1 MLYNKRT
8 HQKINDKKILRRVN
22 SQWVVVSVATLL
34 LAGAIGLT
42 KVSQVSADTNQVGN
56 QAESVSGTA
65 VLTPPTGGN
74 SYTVADANN
83 YSDQIQQGYLDGYQ
97 GKSNQS
103 QTLSGR
109 GADYYNAAYAGA
121 QKTLQAYNSA
131 TQGQGAGNQD
141 YYFYGNTAKK
151 ADGFSNDNKDAQ
163 TGINGSALPNSD
175 ADKASEQGTQVSNV
189 QRDDNSTHFNSVL
202 TDGTPQNYGASDD
215 VNQGGAD
222 TPKEAKA
229 SVKKYESTLVN
240 LFNSS
245 NNTSIKVSD
254 YNQTI
259 TIPTSTDSI
268 IASYRN
274 GLVGS
279 GLQKAFE
286 SAVNYTLGQ
295 LGQRDAETGKWQ
307 GVYHGSNG
315 QTKDFY
321 LSSNAAKVT
330 SPYDQAYRGAKSA
343 MNRYFTNNI
352 YNGNTAVAQSD
363 TGNFYYDQ
371 GFNDIVTQASNGVVY
386 VANGQQWS
394 SIMTGQI
401 QPYTVGGYVAGNINT
416 VKLVNDID
424 LTGATNGENDGTI
437 YTNMSVLTVDGQHH
451 MMDFHGNNYTVNR
464 LGPGALDLYVQNF
477 QTLYGSNYFGPFRA
491 EAGASLHFSNLN
503 YVGPQLLSSYNN
515 DSYASG
521 NINVVTPTSSD
532 ATYTSPFQTKVY
544 MEGGGNQQNLEVNN
558 FILETNAHFFGNASP
573 VRGGINVVVQGNFT
587 IGENAKMTLI
597 PRGFSNSE
605 FTVDS
610 STWGV
615 WLRNTGSS
623 LNINKNATLNIIP
636 DNFQGDKYIF
646 GGAVYKAYAI
656 QININGGTLNY
667 EAQGGLAG
675 YYNQPIDL
683 QGGSGTQI
691 SVTNGGLMQVM
702 MDQVP
707 DGQGVYSYTR
717 NGHQATWNALINN
730 VGQGIFNVGARGN
743 LKVGV
748 TNSDTSYIVP
758 YYGPISINTIGS
770 NHAIF
775 IKTPTVSQFQ
785 TTSSGQGL
793 AGSGTAGNINAYTVA
808 VYDGTRKRYLY
819 NFSLASGSN
828 QYTGIDLQGNQI
840 SGTIS
845 GNTLEIFDVPS
856 VSFVGN
862 LSKTIDA
869 DGTATITGYARLAN
883 FEELDNNPEPIYV
896 GIATSNTDPQG
907 NYNNLT
913 QVSGSTIVNKN
924 SIADPN
930 TYVSQIATP
939 ADYKGGI
946 IPITFKLAKG
956 QNPAYIGMR
965 LHYGV
970 SAVNSILTPDKYYTT
985 VEGYQQ
991 GQNGKVLEVVNG
1003 GDMQVATGSLA
1014 DISTG
1019 LKDAIVDSITG
1030 SSASRDQQSFNQK
1043 ANADY
1048 LATYASV
1055 QSGFSAYKANPDKDP
1070 TTIPAYYSSSNPAA
1084 FVLGFNEAAYQTG
1097 VQDARFNVTN
1107 VVADKSQKY
1116 QEAQDYYKKA
1126 YQETQLS
1133 VNQGKNT
1140 SQIQSKYPSTNSNS
1154 TPDVPIANT
1163 AAYQGISDAQALVAF
1178 FSDIQSGKN
1187 SSGQFNALTKEQQAV
1202 YNDAKI
1208 GFQNALMVDRYAV
1221 NPDMNANK
1229 VEQDAFDYV
1238 QSMINGALSQNKP
1251 VIVDTSY
1258 HLKNLEAAQIGWQL
1272 AQDAVASARTNG
1284 IDSIEAQ
1291 LSDPSQLNSDK
1302 SINATVY
1309 QYLKFGAYAG
1319 LQGKTDTLLNTLEK
1333 VGYNQVIIPVAK
1345 QEGINAVNQLT
1356 GSKATSGVAA
1366 ASQTGLAAFG
1376 QGYADAIASYKNGY
1390 NAGLIEAQ
1398 KHGLVSDQPTIP
1410 NNVTDQLKSAY
1421 LAGYHGAVDGYKDGQ
1436 AKNDQHRDKNGS
1448 PLYQDAYQK
1457 SYASSANLD
1466 EKTSNSNQN
1475 NNNSSNNDNNQ
1486 ESNEIV
1492 PDGAKLFLNNEP
1504 APSGN
1509 SEENQNILKNY
1520 NATQQGFVDILSGN
1534 KTDTSNY
1541 ATDQKSAYDSGKKAA
1556 NDVLM
1561 VWKSAML
1568 SGQQVLPVQGI
1579 PDLTSA
1585 TNDAFNATVAQVE
1598 GIGYLISDKP
1608 MNQIILSTLGKG
1620 GISNYN
1626 NGVLQSLTNPQAMGE
1641 DFFTQAGIKDVN
1653 DGYRGNAQTGN
1664 VSSNGYL
1671 QGLELKENEATGID
1685 QANNDATVTMSDPTA
1700 QDALLGTKD
1709 AYNDVF
1715 NRGGSQDVSHR
1726 TRAYQDAY
1734 LQAVNSATNL
1744 NLIPSILNSVTNRAG
1759 NPFLKNSA
1767 QSLASSQV
1775 FTNAQNGFDDALNG
1789 GIKAKPSSQDKSY
1802 LTGFNAGL
1810 KVQSDYQRA
1819 WSEQLPKVN
1828 SQDSDTYN
1836 GAAAAIIAVYQYG
1849 TKSHIGV
1856 DEIHNGAYVAAYN
1869 LAVDQA
1875 NAANNQA
1882 TNAILTGNVADH
1894 SRISSAAAQL
1904 IYDHA
1909 YQQVAL
1915 GMKLKLS
1922 QVQNPNAVVVVPSSN
1937 DQLTGYQA
1945 AQSSLDALNVAS
1957 NSNVPTSPAAQQA
1970 MQDAKKQVLLELKDP
1985 NNDENMA
1992 IVPGNDVVSSQIY
2005 KNSYFLAK
2013 QAAAVLVNAGVQSY
2027 LTGDQ
2032 VIQETSPAATIINL
2046 AIHQAQSGF
2055 EQGIKGGVSQQ
2066 PANSTYQGSYQNGYQ
2081 AGLSVYQAIIDSQA
2095 GHVQPN
2101 VVADTSSYQL
2111 AQAAYQSGLDAVNGG
2126 KGLSDSQTV
2135 ANNPINNEAYQKG
2148 MKDGLAAQENGL
2160 LQFQK
2165 NPLSDTVT
2173 TVSANP
2179 NVQKLAQV
2187 AMDQAKVGFDS
2198 ILIGTSITNPTA
2210 IQLDGMNLGRLV
2222 REYADSAL
2230 NNENPPVASIPETV
2244 QTAVQSSIDRV
2255 KKLFESNPDIS
2266 DQSASSSS
2274 IDPYVYFIAVDR
2286 YQKEY
2291 DQGVQLAQN
2300 LRDDPKSTPAES
2312 QGFKDFWQGINS
2324 KIVPGQDLL
2333 LNPNRGQ
2340 NIGIIAAKTYQQGY
2354 QAALDRIDVVPNNDP
2369 ISQDSFVGAQE
2380 GFNDSFSDKK
2390 VTPDHQ
2396 QGWSW
2401 IKIQAYR
2408 KAQNTFQDLKTN
2420 GAIAFLDGKPPFTIL
2435 SISDNASQLGYQ
2447 AAESGYQIA
2456 STLTE
2461 NQLTDEQ
2468 KTDKNFMLGFKA
2480 YKEVQ
2485 KGLAAASTQ
2494 VDRPDVSADKNQRDA
2509 YQAAQDA
2516 ILDGQ
2521 NPLSSTDLSRYSQAY
2536 QTAYC
2541 AVTHDAQD
2549 GSRIGLSDAKKP
2561 DTLKTD
2567 IQKESAYYQQAYQ
2580 TAYLQA
2586 RQAIDKGIQAFIT
2599 GQDQEPLSND
2609 LYQYGYQKAQAGYL
2623 AGISSSM
2630 KPLTQ
2635 TELATPSFM
2644 FGFQVGQATLQAIED
2659 QEKSENHSL
2668 NEVNQIAYKQAIQA
2682 FYQGVADVNKWE
2694 NSKTLS
2700 DNPVNDLAYQAGKQ
2714 SANQVKQAAL
2724 EQLLNNPLSD
2734 NVMDISPNSQLQAL
2748 ANQIMSAGKKA
2759 FLSGFQGESIAE
2771 TSPEVE
2777 ASLEIGRKARLY
2789 VQSILED
2796 SYVGDQEL
2804 PIAIQNQIKGIVLE
2818 AKQDFQKKSKTTDQ
2832 STFDHTFDQ
2841 LVYDQAILN
2850 YQKAY
2855 LTGVRSMESQENPI
2869 TPSWAFD
2876 QGRMDYLNGLK
2887 SIVVPKSSSISQA
2900 NFGQQAGIDAA
2911 DIFKKAYQS
2920 ALDQEA
2926 SPHVNDIFS
2935 EQVFAGAQT
2944 GFQNGLA
2951 RQIKGEVALNQL
2963 TDPEKLAY
2971 QLAVQEVQDSRI
2983 AGAQDYIQGKRN
2995 SNGFG
3000 ILNQAMNNGYQVSQ
3014 NGYKWKLDYPG
3025 QELTSDQKEDNAF
3038 MIGYQAYEDAQS
3050 GQNLA
3055 ITLANLPVN
3064 SSTSLSDA
3072 YYGIRDGYKIDET
3085 EVAEPDLTGKS
3096 PAYQDAY
3103 LIGKQSGKIAYSAG
3117 SQAFLKGYQLP
3128 HQSDLNSQVSLAGYQ
3143 KTQLGFN
3150 DGVAGQKADESQ
3162 GKYYLGYQSGQ
3173 AAREALLSKT
3183 EGTVV
3188 DQNSYNSAQQG
3199 YQDALKEI
3207 LVNPD
3212 QKPTVIIG
3220 NAAYQYGFHQ
3230 GWMRLFRAYQKGLE
3244 QFSQGGQSF
3253 DISDILGTD
3262 DQKMV
3267 FKAMSDS
3274 LSGFQKGLT
3283 LGLDFNLDNEAPR
3296 TGYDLAKSV
3305 LEGIARV
3312 QKGQDPAT
3320 NWSVLDQ
3327 AIQSAKHAVSVNPLG
3342 NWTLPTVFQDNLL
3355 ASVTFWHAIFV
3366 FQSNY
3371 HGVSRSSFK
3380 SQEFFANLNYNTAI
3394 SASLNDSLGRKN
3406 SLQLNQGSYLNRHS
3420 QNQHAVSH
3428 WEGAKNSYFDRKL
3441 TNLSLADNIVID
3453 YRDQFIL
3460 ASTIVGFI
3468 TMLSYLVKRKQ
3479 DS

>member
-22 SQWVVVSVATLL
+22 SQWVVVSVTTLL

-2274 IDPYVYFIAVDR
+2274 IDRYVYFIAVDR

-2509 YQAAQDA
+2509 YQAAIAAIQQTADQAKQTIDVDKTLTGAQKNDQKAAIDDIVKSATDAINQAMDADSINKIQINMTDALNNIHDQKADALSKLQKQADDANHAIDANNALTADQKQAAHEAVAKALTNAQAVTDHTTNAEDVVNSGNQAAYNKALQDIADDLAKVPSLVDQVHAAIEKLTEAVNKAKDALSGPDAGAQKKALEKVLSDGTAKLNAQTNADDLKKTLVDVLNTVNGLNQSKTDALTDLDTQSKKATDTVNADPSFTDDEKATRVAAVAKALQDA
-2516 ILDGQ
+2516 HDAINEAIDLPGVDAARKATAFSETLKDATSDAGVQTLADRKTNAKKTLQDAADKTKSAIDADKTLTITQKTAQKQAINQALKIAQNQVDAAMTATKVDVSKATNLPTFDALNKAKSDAHQTEDKTYNATKKAIQNNNDLTDAEKQVRISDLDKSHQ
-2521 NPLSSTDLSRYSQAY
+2521 LASDAIDQ
-2536 QTAYC
+2536 
-2541 AVTHDAQD
+2541 AVTPDEIKTANETTAFDNAVKSATDFSKVTPLAERKQAGVATINAAEQKAIDEVNANPKLDADAKTRQIAVLKQQAQAAIAKLD
-2549 GSRIGLSDAKKP
+2549 DQANAQAVVDFIPTVVPTFEKLNQSKVDARARLQNNAATTKAAIDADDNLSDAEKQAQNDAVDAALKQALTNVDNGQDVLTINGIPDGSTAVKKINQGHVP
-2561 DTLKTD
+2561 ATKTPAQQAEELNGQIDDQAAKIKAEIDADVTLKATD
-2567 IQKESAYYQQAYQ
+2567 KAAQKQAVDNFVTETKAKIAGLTKYQDRLDV
-2580 TAYLQA
+2580 T
-2586 RQAIDKGIQAFIT
+2586 
-2599 GQDQEPLSND
+2599 S
-2609 LYQYGYQKAQAGYL
+2609 KAL
-2623 AGISSSM
+2623 ASLNGFHHQG
-2630 KPLTQ
+2630 KPL
-2635 TELATPSFM
+2635 
-2644 FGFQVGQATLQAIED
+2644 
-2659 QEKSENHSL
+2659 
-2668 NEVNQIAYKQAIQA
+2668 
-2682 FYQGVADVNKWE
+2682 
-2694 NSKTLS
+2694 
-2700 DNPVNDLAYQAGKQ
+2700 
-2714 SANQVKQAAL
+2714 
-2724 EQLLNNPLSD
+2724 
-2734 NVMDISPNSQLQAL
+2734 
-2748 ANQIMSAGKKA
+2748 
-2759 FLSGFQGESIAE
+2759 AE
-2771 TSPEVE
+2771 
-2777 ASLEIGRKARLY
+2777 
-2789 VQSILED
+2789 
-2796 SYVGDQEL
+2796 
-2804 PIAIQNQIKGIVLE
+2804 
-2818 AKQDFQKKSKTTDQ
+2818 
-2832 STFDHTFDQ
+2832 
-2841 LVYDQAILN
+2841 
-2850 YQKAY
+2850 
-2855 LTGVRSMESQENPI
+2855 
-2869 TPSWAFD
+2869 
-2876 QGRMDYLNGLK
+2876 
-2887 SIVVPKSSSISQA
+2887 
-2900 NFGQQAGIDAA
+2900 
-2911 DIFKKAYQS
+2911 
-2920 ALDQEA
+2920 
-2926 SPHVNDIFS
+2926 
-2935 EQVFAGAQT
+2935 
-2944 GFQNGLA
+2944 
-2951 RQIKGEVALNQL
+2951 
-2963 TDPEKLAY
+2963 
-2971 QLAVQEVQDSRI
+2971 
-2983 AGAQDYIQGKRN
+2983 
-2995 SNGFG
+2995 
-3000 ILNQAMNNGYQVSQ
+3000 
-3014 NGYKWKLDYPG
+3014 
-3025 QELTSDQKEDNAF
+3025 
-3038 MIGYQAYEDAQS
+3038 
-3050 GQNLA
+3050 
-3055 ITLANLPVN
+3055 
-3064 SSTSLSDA
+3064 
-3072 YYGIRDGYKIDET
+3072 
-3085 EVAEPDLTGKS
+3085 
-3096 PAYQDAY
+3096 
-3103 LIGKQSGKIAYSAG
+3103 
-3117 SQAFLKGYQLP
+3117 
-3128 HQSDLNSQVSLAGYQ
+3128 
-3143 KTQLGFN
+3143 
-3150 DGVAGQKADESQ
+3150 QKADAIAIIRQKADQIRAQIANDSRLTQAQKDIDYQLVEGAVAKAKSQ
-3162 GKYYLGYQSGQ
+3162 VN
-3173 AAREALLSKT
+3173 AALNADEIVAGLDY
-3183 EGTVV
+3183 GTV
-3188 DQNSYNSAQQG
+3188 Q
-3199 YQDALKEI
+3199 LE
-3207 LVNPD
+3207 
-3212 QKPTVIIG
+3212 
-3220 NAAYQYGFHQ
+3220 AAYQ
-3230 GWMRLFRAYQKGLE
+3230 QKVQE
-3244 QFSQGGQSF
+3244 QYDEKQSTTPET
-3253 DISDILGTD
+3253 I
-3262 DQKMV
+3262 
-3267 FKAMSDS
+3267 
-3274 LSGFQKGLT
+3274 
-3283 LGLDFNLDNEAPR
+3283 
-3296 TGYDLAKSV
+3296 SV
-3305 LEGIARV
+3305 LPQTGETE
-3312 QKGQDPAT
+3312 K
-3320 NWSVLDQ
+3320 
-3327 AIQSAKHAVSVNPLG
+3327 KHEEALVAEALVDSMAG
-3342 NWTLPTVFQDNLL
+3342 
-3355 ASVTFWHAIFV
+3355 
-3366 FQSNY
+3366 
-3371 HGVSRSSFK
+3371 
-3380 SQEFFANLNYNTAI
+3380 FFL
-3394 SASLNDSLGRKN
+3394 SKM
-3406 SLQLNQGSYLNRHS
+3406 NRRR
-3420 QNQHAVSH
+3420 QC
-3428 WEGAKNSYFDRKL
+3428 EK
-3441 TNLSLADNIVID
+3441 
-3453 YRDQFIL
+3453 
-3460 ASTIVGFI
+3460 
-3468 TMLSYLVKRKQ
+3468 
-3479 DS
+3479 

>member
-42 KVSQVSADTNQVGN
+42 QVSQVSADTNQVGN

-109 GADYYNAAYAGA
+109 GADYYNVAYAGA

-163 TGINGSALPNSD
+163 TGIDGSDQPNSD

-189 QRDDNSTHFNSVL
+189 QGDNSTHFNSVL

-321 LSSNAAKVT
+321 LSSNTAKVT

-883 FEELDNNPEPIYV
+883 YEELDNNPEPIYV
-896 GIATSNTDPQG
+896 GIATSTTDPQG

-930 TYVSQIATP
+930 TYVSQIVTP

-1048 LATYASV
+1048 LAAYASV

-1178 FSDIQSGKN
+1178 FSDTQSGKI
-1187 SSGQFNALTKEQQAV
+1187 SSGQFNTLTKEQQAV

-1251 VIVDTSY
+1251 VTVDTSN

-1284 IDSIEAQ
+1284 IDSVEAQ
-1291 LSDPSQLNSDK
+1291 LLDPSQLNSDK

-1356 GSKATSGVAA
+1356 GSKAISGVAA

-1376 QGYADAIASYKNGY
+1376 QGYADAIASYKYGY
-1390 NAGLIEAQ
+1390 NAGLNEAQ

-1509 SEENQNILKNY
+1509 SEENQNIRKNY

-1534 KTDTSNY
+1534 KTDASNY
-1541 ATDQKSAYDSGKKAA
+1541 TADQKSAYDSGKKAA

-1579 PDLTSA
+1579 PALTSA

-1626 NGVLQSLTNPQAMGE
+1626 NGVLQSLMNPQAMGE

-1726 TRAYQDAY
+1726 SRAYQDAY

-1789 GIKAKPSSQDKSY
+1789 GVKAEPSSQDKSY

-1875 NAANNQA
+1875 NANKQIDQAVSDTKSKINQDPTLTTQEKATQLANVNKAASEAKAAIANGSDQIVADAVSRAQGTIASNYIAGKPLPDRQQDAEKDLQATAETAKHNLDDQVAQANNDVNNNHYLTDDEKAAQKQAIQNAANAILAKISNA
-1882 TNAILTGNVADH
+1882 TNADAVNDILNNGKNVVGNLNGQKLDARTTINNAVQEAKAKIDNNNALTADEKTKRVSQIKAAQTAANQAVDAATDADAIAKILANGSDFDKSIKSATDFSNVTSLNDQQANAGVATTNAGQTAKDKLDAAKTASENAINQDGSLTFEQKAMQKKAIDAAVTNAKSSIASTTNADDVAKARDVAVAAILKMTSDKANARQSLAKNAQDAIDKINQYEALTSGEKASRIQQIQDAYDKATTVVDDATDSQYIASVKNTTGFADTIAKATDLSNIQSLADQKTTAGKEVDDATVAIKANIDADTNLSSEDKTAQKATIDVVAASKKSAINSATNADGVATAKNVAVQIINGLDKTNADKIV
-1894 SRISSAAAQL
+1894 SDQASSTHATINDNPALTKAQKDAFKKQIDDAKQTAQNNVNNATDSSTVASLVDSQNSNYAKQLQNVLAQAGQVPSIQAQQTAANKA
-1904 IYDHA
+1904 IDA
-1909 YQQVAL
+1909 A
-1915 GMKLKLS
+1915 
-1922 QVQNPNAVVVVPSSN
+1922 NAVAKAKVDADPSN
-1937 DQLTGYQA
+1937 TDADNQAQKDALDAVANQAKTAIQQA
-1945 AQSSLDALNVAS
+1945 ATADDINQAQANGTNALS
-1957 NSNVPTSPAAQQA
+1957 NMDKTA
-1970 MQDAKKQVLLELKDP
+1970 
-1985 NNDENMA
+1985 NDKS
-1992 IVPGNDVVSSQIY
+1992 V
-2005 KNSYFLAK
+2005 AK
-2013 QAAAVLVNAGVQSY
+2013 QAADAHAAVNNNLALTQAQKDGFSKQIDDAKKAAQDLVNKATNPTTASAAVDTLNSDYAKQLATIAQQVSAIPSLDSQKATANQAIQQAAAQAKQTIDVDKT
-2027 LTGDQ
+2027 LTGAQKNDQ
-2032 VIQETSPAATIINL
+2032 KAAIDAIVKSATDAINQAMDADSINKIQINMTDALNNIHDQKADALSKLQKQADDANHAIDANNALTADQQQAAHEAVVKALTN
-2046 AIHQAQSGF
+2046 AQAVTDHTTNA
-2055 EQGIKGGVSQQ
+2055 EDV
-2066 PANSTYQGSYQNGYQ
+2066 ANSGN
-2081 AGLSVYQAIIDSQA
+2081 
-2095 GHVQPN
+2095 
-2101 VVADTSSYQL
+2101 
-2111 AQAAYQSGLDAVNGG
+2111 QAAYNKALQDIA
-2126 KGLSDSQTV
+2126 
-2135 ANNPINNEAYQKG
+2135 
-2148 MKDGLAAQENGL
+2148 DGLAKVPSLVDQVHAAIEKLTETVNKAKDALSRPDADAQKKALDKVLSDGTAKLNAQTNADDLKKTLVDVLNTVNGL
-2160 LQFQK
+2160 NQSKTDALTDLDAQAKKATDTINAAPSFTDDEKATRVAAVAKALQDAHDAINEAIDLPGVDAARKATAFSETLNDATSDVGVQTLADRKTDAKKTLQDAADKTKSAIAADKTLTGAQK
-2165 NPLSDTVT
+2165 TAQKQAINQLLKIAQNQVDAATTATKVDVSKATNLPTFDALNKTKSDAHQTEDKTYNDAKKAIQNNNDLTDVEKQ
-2173 TVSANP
+2173 VRISDLDKAH
-2179 NVQKLAQV
+2179 QLASD
-2187 AMDQAKVGFDS
+2187 AIDQAVTPDEIKTANETTTFD
-2198 ILIGTSITNPTA
+2198 NA
-2210 IQLDGMNLGRLV
+2210 V
-2222 REYADSAL
+2222 KSA
-2230 NNENPPVASIPETV
+2230 T
-2244 QTAVQSSIDRV
+2244 
-2255 KKLFESNPDIS
+2255 
-2266 DQSASSSS
+2266 
-2274 IDPYVYFIAVDR
+2274 
-2286 YQKEY
+2286 
-2291 DQGVQLAQN
+2291 
-2300 LRDDPKSTPAES
+2300 
-2312 QGFKDFWQGINS
+2312 DFS
-2324 KIVPGQDLL
+2324 
-2333 LNPNRGQ
+2333 
-2340 NIGIIAAKTYQQGY
+2340 
-2354 QAALDRIDVVPNNDP
+2354 
-2369 ISQDSFVGAQE
+2369 
-2380 GFNDSFSDKK
+2380 K
-2390 VTPDHQ
+2390 VTPLAER
-2396 QGWSW
+2396 
-2401 IKIQAYR
+2401 KQAGIMTLNTATQ
-2408 KAQNTFQDLKTN
+2408 KAVDEVNTDTKLDADAKARQIVVLK
-2420 GAIAFLDGKPPFTIL
+2420 
-2435 SISDNASQLGYQ
+2435 
-2447 AAESGYQIA
+2447 
-2456 STLTE
+2456 
-2461 NQLTDEQ
+2461 Q
-2468 KTDKNFMLGFKA
+2468 K
-2480 YKEVQ
+2480 
-2485 KGLAAASTQ
+2485 
-2494 VDRPDVSADKNQRDA
+2494 
-2509 YQAAQDA
+2509 AQDA
-2516 ILDGQ
+2516 ITKL
-2521 NPLSSTDLSRYSQAY
+2521 NN
-2536 QTAYC
+2536 QT
-2541 AVTHDAQD
+2541 DAQGVVDFIPTVVPTFEKLNQSKVDARARLQNNAATTKAAIDADDNLSNAQKQDQKDGVDAAWKQAVIDADNGQDVLTINSIPD
-2549 GSRIGLSDAKKP
+2549 GSTAVKKINQGHVRATKTPAQQEEELNAQIDDQAAKVKGEIDA
-2561 DTLKTD
+2561 DVTLRDAEKSA
-2567 IQKESAYYQQAYQ
+2567 QKHTIDSFVAEAKAKIAVLTKYQDRLDVVNQA
-2580 TAYLQA
+2580 L
-2586 RQAIDKGIQAFIT
+2586 
-2599 GQDQEPLSND
+2599 D
-2609 LYQYGYQKAQAGYL
+2609 LLKNLHQQG
-2623 AGISSSM
+2623 
-2630 KPLTQ
+2630 KPLTEQ
-2635 TELATPSFM
+2635 KSD
-2644 FGFQVGQATLQAIED
+2644 AITTID
-2659 QEKSENHSL
+2659 QMAYQIRT
-2668 NEVNQIAYKQAIQA
+2668 QIANDSRLTKAQKDAD
-2682 FYQGVADVNKWE
+2682 YQLVEGAVAKAKSQVN
-2694 NSKTLS
+2694 
-2700 DNPVNDLAYQAGKQ
+2700 
-2714 SANQVKQAAL
+2714 AAL
-2724 EQLLNNPLSD
+2724 NADEI
-2734 NVMDISPNSQLQAL
+2734 V
-2748 ANQIMSAGKKA
+2748 AG
-2759 FLSGFQGESIAE
+2759 
-2771 TSPEVE
+2771 
-2777 ASLEIGRKARLY
+2777 
-2789 VQSILED
+2789 
-2796 SYVGDQEL
+2796 
-2804 PIAIQNQIKGIVLE
+2804 
-2818 AKQDFQKKSKTTDQ
+2818 
-2832 STFDHTFDQ
+2832 
-2841 LVYDQAILN
+2841 
-2850 YQKAY
+2850 
-2855 LTGVRSMESQENPI
+2855 
-2869 TPSWAFD
+2869 
-2876 QGRMDYLNGLK
+2876 
-2887 SIVVPKSSSISQA
+2887 
-2900 NFGQQAGIDAA
+2900 
-2911 DIFKKAYQS
+2911 
-2920 ALDQEA
+2920 
-2926 SPHVNDIFS
+2926 
-2935 EQVFAGAQT
+2935 
-2944 GFQNGLA
+2944 
-2951 RQIKGEVALNQL
+2951 
-2963 TDPEKLAY
+2963 
-2971 QLAVQEVQDSRI
+2971 
-2983 AGAQDYIQGKRN
+2983 
-2995 SNGFG
+2995 
-3000 ILNQAMNNGYQVSQ
+3000 
-3014 NGYKWKLDYPG
+3014 LDY
-3025 QELTSDQKEDNAF
+3025 
-3038 MIGYQAYEDAQS
+3038 
-3050 GQNLA
+3050 
-3055 ITLANLPVN
+3055 
-3064 SSTSLSDA
+3064 
-3072 YYGIRDGYKIDET
+3072 
-3085 EVAEPDLTGKS
+3085 
-3096 PAYQDAY
+3096 
-3103 LIGKQSGKIAYSAG
+3103 
-3117 SQAFLKGYQLP
+3117 
-3128 HQSDLNSQVSLAGYQ
+3128 
-3143 KTQLGFN
+3143 
-3150 DGVAGQKADESQ
+3150 
-3162 GKYYLGYQSGQ
+3162 
-3173 AAREALLSKT
+3173 
-3183 EGTVV
+3183 GTV
-3188 DQNSYNSAQQG
+3188 Q
-3199 YQDALKEI
+3199 LE
-3207 LVNPD
+3207 
-3212 QKPTVIIG
+3212 
-3220 NAAYQYGFHQ
+3220 AAYQ
-3230 GWMRLFRAYQKGLE
+3230 QKVQE
-3244 QFSQGGQSF
+3244 QYDEKQSTTPET
-3253 DISDILGTD
+3253 I
-3262 DQKMV
+3262 
-3267 FKAMSDS
+3267 
-3274 LSGFQKGLT
+3274 
-3283 LGLDFNLDNEAPR
+3283 
-3296 TGYDLAKSV
+3296 SV
-3305 LEGIARV
+3305 LPQTGETE
-3312 QKGQDPAT
+3312 K
-3320 NWSVLDQ
+3320 
-3327 AIQSAKHAVSVNPLG
+3327 KHEEALVAEALVDSMAG
-3342 NWTLPTVFQDNLL
+3342 
-3355 ASVTFWHAIFV
+3355 
-3366 FQSNY
+3366 
-3371 HGVSRSSFK
+3371 
-3380 SQEFFANLNYNTAI
+3380 FFL
-3394 SASLNDSLGRKN
+3394 SKM
-3406 SLQLNQGSYLNRHS
+3406 NRRR
-3420 QNQHAVSH
+3420 QC
-3428 WEGAKNSYFDRKL
+3428 EK
-3441 TNLSLADNIVID
+3441 
-3453 YRDQFIL
+3453 
-3460 ASTIVGFI
+3460 
-3468 TMLSYLVKRKQ
+3468 
-3479 DS
+3479 